1 MDAQLDTRLSAFVRE
16 TCVGR
21 EESHGWSHMKKV
33 RDNAMKILS
42 SFETADRQCLPEI
55 DRCEL
60 EAMVLTVA
68 WLHDVPDH
76 KYDIDGTLGNQCL
89 TFLIDELGHTS
100 DTANFIMKI
109 ISRISYSKENKA
121 RKAGTPIDFDEEFGP
136 YVIVRHIVSDA
147 DKIEAIGVEGAIR
160 CAQYTRE
167 KNPDISS
174 EDLKAA
180 IVTHYDEKLGLL
192 LNEDEPDKSF
202 IRTDPGMVMAR
213 PYHLELKS
221 IVSDLDAFFINHPE
235 LLQ

>member
-1 MDAQLDTRLSAFVRE
+1 MDTQLDTQLSAFVRE
-16 TCVGR
+16 TCIGR

-33 RDNAMKILS
+33 RDNAMTILA
-42 SFETADRQCLPEI
+42 SFGTSDLPKI

-60 EAMVLTVA
+60 DSLVLTVA

-76 KYDIDGTLGNQCL
+76 KYDIDGTLEDKCL
-89 TFLIDELGHTS
+89 TFLTDELGHTS

-109 ISRISYSKENKA
+109 IARISYSKENKA
-121 RKAGTPIDFDEEFGP
+121 RKAGMPIDFDEIFGP
-136 YVIVRHIVSDA
+136 YTIVRHIVSDA

-174 EDLKAA
+174 EDLKTA
-180 IVTHYDEKLGLL
+180 IIQHYDEKLGLL

-202 IRTDPGMVMAR
+202 IRTGPGMVMAR

-221 IVSDLDAFFINHPE
+221 IISDLDTFFVNHPE